1 MTTDTTPAQRAEQ
14 AGHAEALAM
23 LEAMRQAMR
32 DRDNGQ
38 QGKHPVLH
46 LTELLCELANHTGE
60 HREAFIAGVSVALSP
75 WLELGFRGS
84 FAQGGKP

>member
-1 MTTDTTPAQRAEQ
+1 MTIDTTPAQRAEQ

-23 LEAMRQAMR
+23 LNAMHQAMK
-32 DRDNGQ
+32 DRLNGQ
-38 QGKHPVLH
+38 QAKHPALH

-75 WLELGFRGS
+75 WLELALRGS